1 MLSPITTEKNCMIVV
16 TGATGLLGRAIVDRL
31 LERLPADQIGVS
43 VREPAKA
50 RDLADRGVRVRRGDF
65 TEPSTLATAFAGAR
79 QVMLVSGP
87 ADAAPHKH
95 AIEAAKTAGA
105 EHIVYTSHMA
115 ADPRSLFGPAQGH
128 AQTERD
134 LHEAGVPF
142 TSLRDGFH
150 ATSALWML
158 GDALQTGEIRL
169 PADGPVSWT
178 AHADLADAAVIALTE
193 RDRLHGLTPALT
205 GPEALDFGDI
215 GAIASELTGR
225 RITRTVVPDDDYV
238 TNLLAA
244 GTPRHYA
251 DVLLTNFTAGRRGEF
266 ATVDPTLGRLL
277 GRPPIPFRDVLA
289 SALAHTSAA
298 DNPSLTR

>member
-1 MLSPITTEKNCMIVV
+1 MIIV
-16 TGATGLLGRAIVDRL
+16 TGATGQLGRAIANRL
-31 LERLPADQIGVS
+31 LERIPADRIGVS
-43 VREPAKA
+43 VRDPAKA

-65 TEPSTLATAFAGAR
+65 TEPSTLATAFVGAT

-87 ADAAPHKH
+87 ADPAPHKD

-115 ADPRSLFGPAQGH
+115 AAAPSLFAPAQGH

-134 LHEAGVPF
+134 LQEAGVPF

-150 ATSALWML
+150 ATSAMWML

-178 AHADLADAAVIALTE
+178 AHADLADAAVIALMDH
-193 RDRLHGLTPALT
+193 DRLYGLTPALT
-205 GPEALDFGDI
+205 GSEALDFGDI
-215 GAIASELTGR
+215 AAIASELTGR
-225 RITRTVVPDDDYV
+225 SITRTTVSDDDYV
-238 TNLLAA
+238 AALLAD
-244 GTPRHYA
+244 GTPRQHA
-251 DVLLTNFTAGRRGEF
+251 DMLLTNFLACRRGEF
-266 ATVDPTLGRLL
+266 AAVDPTLSRLL

-289 SALAHTSAA
+289 SALAQTNATT
-298 DNPSLTR
+298 TRS